1 MVQRQLGTYYQRRL
15 EIGIVMIADDMEMQ
29 LDLVQAKEIEF
40 PELGMN
46 WPVINQVKTIDDA
59 KTLFRLANTQFKRAM
74 EFYVLDGFVT
84 ENADEEISFA

>member
-84 ENADEEISFA
+84 ENVLIK